1 MSLIYQLIQETYIPA
16 TVLLM
21 VALGGMFAER
31 SGVTN
36 IALEGIMIFGG
47 FIGIGTL
54 ALIEGSGIPPQLLLI
69 IVLVVSALFG
79 ALYAMLHAY
88 ASIQLKANQII
99 SATALNLFAPAFA
112 IYVARLL
119 QGGGSQIQFDTRFRI
134 AEIPLLSQIP
144 IIGDLFFTRVFIS
157 FYIVIILF
165 FIARYILNKTQ
176 FGLRINAMGENPQ
189 AADALGINIYKY
201 SFIAVMISGALAGMG
216 GSIFVISSSTEYAAT
231 VAGFGFLAIALLI
244 FGNWKPTYVLLG
256 ALFFGFL
263 RILGSSYSV
272 IPILRDLDLDRE
284 FYVMLPYVFT
294 LIILA
299 FFSKNSRAP
308 KALGQVYDQGKR

>member
-1 MSLIYQLIQETYIPA
+1 MNLIYQLIQETYIPA
-16 TVLLM
+16 TVLLL

-47 FIGIGTL
+47 FVGIGTL
-54 ALIEGSGIPPQLLLI
+54 ALIEGIGLPTQLLLI
-69 IVLVVSALFG
+69 IVLAVSAIFG
-79 ALYAMLHAY
+79 ALYSMLHAY

-112 IYVARLL
+112 VYVARTI
-119 QGGGSQIQFDTRFRI
+119 QGGSQIPFRTIFRI
-134 AEIPLLSQIP
+134 RSVPLLSEIP
-144 IIGDLFFTRVFIS
+144 IIGELFFTRVFIS
-157 FYIVIILF
+157 FYIVILLF
-165 FIARYILNKTQ
+165 LIARYVLNKTQ

-201 SFIAVMISGALAGMG
+201 RFIAVMISGALAGMG

-244 FGNWKPTYVLLG
+244 FGNWKPTYVLIG